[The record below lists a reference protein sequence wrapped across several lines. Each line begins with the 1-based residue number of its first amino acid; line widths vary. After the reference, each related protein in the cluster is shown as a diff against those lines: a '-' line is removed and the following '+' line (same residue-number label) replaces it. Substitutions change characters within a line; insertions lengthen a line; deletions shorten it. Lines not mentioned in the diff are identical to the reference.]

1 MSLEFL
7 KYEKIIEDFH
17 ELEEQENCPSC
28 GSSLIYHTCP
38 LNYQFLCGDCGKNF
52 TLKGLY
58 SEELENKM
66 SALK

>member
-7 KYEKIIEDFH
+7 KYEKIVEEFKR
-17 ELEEQENCPSC
+17 LEEQEDCPSC

-38 LNYQFLCGDCGKNF
+38 WNYRFLCGDCGKIFN
-52 TLKGLY
+52 LKGAY
-58 SEELENKM
+58 NKELENKM